1 MTFCKKLIFGGL
13 STILLFQTIPFQLN
27 QANADVEHSVDEEV
41 IDHFRAYQPEYLK
54 LSTSPDIKE
63 SEQLNDPIQVFSF
76 VNKSFQTTV
85 NQPVMLKFTSTLPTN
100 EVLIRVPEE
109 GEIVPGIFT
118 HGESV
123 DHSHGEYWNLKT
135 QTVQN
140 EFELP
145 VVFNYTGQYFL
156 SIDHDADHFYI
167 EVTDDSPK
175 IKISE
180 TEETESLSETNKVD
194 VNNLEEI
201 TDELTVNQQDLVL
214 PKIAQEMN
222 LSIPKELI
230 EMEENRILEE
240 TRNVDNRSDST
251 VSNWSQFRSAWNSS
265 RTTSISVGHAN
276 IVFSSSIL
284 GDGLNTRSSGI
295 ALTGSTGTLN
305 FLNSG
310 NSLNIAGN
318 LRLSIQ
324 EITAGSGATPP
335 INVTAGNLI
344 IEHARIINQ
353 RSTPAVSAPNMTLGV
368 YPGGT
373 YQVLIFNHQAVSPVR
388 VINSGTIRIAHRVA
402 IGSNAVSQNFIPP
415 IESTS
420 GTNIYINSSN
430 FMMLGRTQLSGTTL
444 RNLDAFS
451 ESWHSLDAHLTG
463 VNGSVVRSSTSDPAD
478 FSERYLMNFG
488 QSKYR
493 SLISSATTGE
503 GFDPPVS
510 SYNLTL
516 QTSPSEGGN
525 PEVERTSLQQGAT
538 TTISANP
545 NKGYTF
551 SHWEL
556 VSGIGSSIASVI
568 SETTSFTMGTQN
580 TVVRAI
586 YEEEQ
591 EGKVHVYHTDMEGH
605 ELIEPVILT
614 GSIGKTYQTSPIEFE
629 HYQLIETPDNANG
642 HFEEETISVV
652 YTYDIENV
660 NPLDPLDP
668 EAEVEPENHPEL
680 PESQGLLS
688 IDFVSQFNFGSQ
700 GISLHNQTYY
710 AQPQRLLNEDGT
722 VKEKEERPNYVQI
735 SDRRPDNERSGWQ
748 LSVTQNGQFSNQSGH
763 ELIGSEIQLLNQE
776 LVTAQGG
783 TAPTLQEKT
792 AQRIIPNTK
801 KILLLADKESGT
813 GTWIYRFGDQ
823 QTADKSV
830 GLYIPKGTNPEATS
844 YSTKLT
850 WELSAVP
857 DN

>member
-1 MTFCKKLIFGGL
+1 
-13 STILLFQTIPFQLN
+13 
-27 QANADVEHSVDEEV
+27 
-41 IDHFRAYQPEYLK
+41 
-54 LSTSPDIKE
+54 
-63 SEQLNDPIQVFSF
+63 
-76 VNKSFQTTV
+76 
-85 NQPVMLKFTSTLPTN
+85 
-100 EVLIRVPEE
+100 
-109 GEIVPGIFT
+109 
-118 HGESV
+118 
-123 DHSHGEYWNLKT
+123 
-135 QTVQN
+135 
-140 EFELP
+140 
-145 VVFNYTGQYFL
+145 
-156 SIDHDADHFYI
+156 
-167 EVTDDSPK
+167 
-175 IKISE
+175 
-180 TEETESLSETNKVD
+180 
-194 VNNLEEI
+194 
-201 TDELTVNQQDLVL
+201 
-214 PKIAQEMN
+214 
-222 LSIPKELI
+222 
-230 EMEENRILEE
+230 
-240 TRNVDNRSDST
+240 
-251 VSNWSQFRSAWNSS
+251 
-265 RTTSISVGHAN
+265 
-276 IVFSSSIL
+276 
-284 GDGLNTRSSGI
+284 
-295 ALTGSTGTLN
+295 
-305 FLNSG
+305 
-310 NSLNIAGN
+310 
-318 LRLSIQ
+318 
-324 EITAGSGATPP
+324 
-335 INVTAGNLI
+335 
-344 IEHARIINQ
+344 
-353 RSTPAVSAPNMTLGV
+353 
-368 YPGGT
+368 
-373 YQVLIFNHQAVSPVR
+373 
-388 VINSGTIRIAHRVA
+388 
-402 IGSNAVSQNFIPP
+402 
-415 IESTS
+415 
-420 GTNIYINSSN
+420 
-430 FMMLGRTQLSGTTL
+430 MMLGRTQLSGTTL

-591 EGKVHVYHTDMEGH
+591 EAKVHVYHTDMEGH